1 MAINILI
8 ADDHSLIRAGLR
20 ALLQAVSELN
30 VIGEAENGYTALSRI
45 AELRPDIVLMDISL
59 PGMSGIEVTRQVRG
73 MSPGTRVLMLTVH
86 EDEGM
91 LRESIRAGAHGY
103 ILKQAADAELI
114 QAIHV
119 VSQGHMYI
127 YPTLT
132 SALVKDLSPHKASPE
147 PAFEALTRPCQVE
160 LHTDSEY
167 LRQGITEWLP
177 KWQRNGWRT
186 AGREPVKNRDLW
198 ERLDQALAG
207 HQVAWHWVKGHA
219 GHKENERADRLANQ
233 GIPK

>member
-20 ALLQAVSELN
+20 ALLQPVNELN
-30 VIGEAENGYTALSRI
+30 VVGEAENGYNALSRI
-45 AELRPDIVLMDISL
+45 AELKPDIVLMDISL
-59 PGMSGIEVTRQVRG
+59 PGLSGIEVTRQVHG
-73 MSPGTRVLMLTVH
+73 ISPGTRVLMLTVH

-114 QAIHV
+114 QAVRV

-132 SALVKDLSPHKASPE
+132 SALVKDLSPHKAAAQ
-147 PAFEALTRPCQVE
+147 PAIETLTGREKDVLLMLARGYTNRQIATQMNLSVRTIEGHRASIVDKLGISSRVE
-160 LHTDSEY
+160 LMNYVEEH
-167 LRQGITEWLP
+167 GVG
-177 KWQRNGWRT
+177 N
-186 AGREPVKNRDLW
+186 
-198 ERLDQALAG
+198 
-207 HQVAWHWVKGHA
+207 KG
-219 GHKENERADRLANQ
+219 
-233 GIPK
+233 

>member
-20 ALLQAVSELN
+20 ALLQPVNELN
-30 VIGEAENGYTALSRI
+30 VVGEAENGYNALSRI
-45 AELRPDIVLMDISL
+45 AELKPDIVLMDISL
-59 PGMSGIEVTRQVRG
+59 PGLSGIEVTRQVRG
-73 MSPGTRVLMLTVH
+73 ISPGTRVLMLTVH

-114 QAIHV
+114 QAVRV

-132 SALVKDLSPHKASPE
+132 SALVKDISPHKAATQ
-147 PAFEALTRPCQVE
+147 PAIEALTGREKDVLLMLARGYTNRQIATEMNLSVRTIEGHRASLVDKLGISSRVE
-160 LHTDSEY
+160 LMNYVEEHG
-167 LRQGITEWLP
+167 LG
-177 KWQRNGWRT
+177 N
-186 AGREPVKNRDLW
+186 
-198 ERLDQALAG
+198 
-207 HQVAWHWVKGHA
+207 KG
-219 GHKENERADRLANQ
+219 
-233 GIPK
+233 